1 MGVVVVCLRA
11 LVDLLTE
18 GSLVRLEGLVA
29 EGSFVILG
37 DLGGLVALVR
47 LVSPGALVGLRA
59 LVCFLVES
67 LDAAAAHVP

>member
-1 MGVVVVCLRA
+1 M
-11 LVDLLTE
+11 
-18 GSLVRLEGLVA
+18 RLEGLVA

-47 LVSPGALVGLRA
+47 LVSPGALVGLGA